1 MDLLR
6 AAEISYK
13 SYFIALCAGSFSVSV
28 LGSLVLSAD
37 PVALVGALFLSFFVG
52 AFVVLLI
59 AAPIHASLL
68 SVGWA
73 NYTSTVVSAL
83 LISAATHPIGGI
95 PMIGLF
101 ALYGL
106 PIAVFAHYL
115 AVRAARKPP
124 DYIPGPLRG

>member
-73 NYTSTVVSAL
+73 NYTSTVV
-83 LISAATHPIGGI
+83 AAPLNSGVGPHR
-95 PMIGLF
+95 
-101 ALYGL
+101 Y
-106 PIAVFAHYL
+106 
-115 AVRAARKPP
+115 ARPHTSTQTK
-124 DYIPGPLRG
+124 DRNS